1 MKGQDSFKGM
11 PAWKGKGKGDYK
23 GKGGKPPQQNQQQQ
37 ANVAQ
42 QATSSSPPVVT
53 ERQET
58 AHAEESWCYDDSYWT
73 NDWSDWDT
81 SYYGYDEYDWYSWPS
96 YYVLVEEQAIT
107 EDRHDTHF
115 EDGQNDSRQYCFSVE
130 CASNRTQIQSIRP
143 AETFV
148 ASDSNF
154 THPTVLQSDNRN
166 ECAFLKLW
174 SRCTASPP
182 LWVRRLRLQSDI
194 CHPWLRLHSCHGIP
208 LCNRRLVQAVP
219 REQGEDGNV
228 LNSILD
234 AIGNIPILPCFRSR
248 WFRIRWVPFCT
259 VQLAWV
265 IPATALR

>member
-96 YYVLVEEQAIT
+96 YYVLVEEQAMT

-115 EDGQNDSRQYCFSVE
+115 EDGQNDPRQYCFSVE

-166 ECAFLKLW
+166 ECAFLNYDHGVQQALLCEYVDLGSNPTYVILDSGCTRAMG
-174 SRCTASPP
+174 SRFAI
-182 LWVRRLRLQSDI
+182 D
-194 CHPWLRLHSCHGIP
+194 
-208 LCNRRLVQAVP
+208 RLVQACQRHPKRDHIWFSTQPCSSKFSFANCKWRTVYCK
-219 REQGEDGNV
+219 GETCHS
-228 LNSILD
+228 L
-234 AIGNIPILPCFRSR
+234 
-248 WFRIRWVPFCT
+248 
-259 VQLAWV
+259 QK
-265 IPATALR
+265 